1 MSLSTKR
8 LEVISHCH
16 IVDRA
21 PDWGATDGGGMRRA
35 RGRRVS
41 GPRAAAEKHIVRM
54 LVEGCQNPAE
64 VLELYYWSKE
74 PGLLEIV
81 RGMAM
86 MTEETRSAIEAFVAL
101 ASDAKSVAATLDPR
115 GVLTLTS

>member
-1 MSLSTKR
+1 
-8 LEVISHCH
+8 
-16 IVDRA
+16 
-21 PDWGATDGGGMRRA
+21 
-35 RGRRVS
+35 
-41 GPRAAAEKHIVRM
+41 

-115 GVLTLTS
+115 GVLTLTSREAAKAVALAQHVASDDTAIEAPVLN